1 MKYSSAILLL
11 LLAAALAA
19 QAQTLSPE
27 ARKVQAFMPPHA
39 VIAHRGT
46 IYWAPEL
53 TESAFRWA
61 RNAGADYLE
70 LDVRRSKDGVLVI
83 MHDKTFRRTTD
94 VAVQFPGR
102 ENDKVEDFDYGEIRK
117 LDAGSAFNAKNPGQ
131 ARKSF
136 GGADVLVFEDV
147 FRIAMGMRIRRN
159 PDGSRVCTP
168 QAGGG
173 YLFAY
178 EPDPADNGHRPGVY
192 IELKDPESYPGI
204 EEQVY
209 RELAAMG
216 WNPCEEEQP
225 GKGGPFYRKGRV
237 NAGNTPGKILLQS
250 FSIQGMQNV
259 KRVFGEKVLA
269 SYLIGNPGT
278 GDLSREEA
286 MDRVIA
292 RALDAGVQFIGTN
305 LGDEND
311 GLPPAFAQKIHAAGL
326 KANVYSFNTTAQME
340 KYFGPGKGKR
350 SNPLADGMI
359 TNRTDLT
366 HEFYTQRKVRK
377 VKNPGSPVAILAR
390 LGY

>member
-102 ENDKVEDFDYGEIRK
+102 ENDKVEDFDYGELRNRE
-117 LDAGSAFNAKNPGQ
+117 AGRAFPANNPGQ
-131 ARKSF
+131 ARNSL